1 MSSSAVAKWRIL
13 IENRQKIHH
22 HVRLVISQRLSRDS
36 HGGRLDVAAAAA
48 AALVSLYR
56 MRQSDAR

>member
-1 MSSSAVAKWRIL
+1 VKNFDRKK
-13 IENRQKIHH
+13 NRKSKKIHH

-36 HGGRLDVAAAAA
+36 HGGRLDVVAA
-48 AALVSLYR
+48 AALVSPYR